1 MSSPPLQPEVDSFC
15 VCLATWGVF
24 LDHLI
29 MMSSGIHGGQ
39 SPPTNNHYERSVT
52 LCVQSTPDLL
62 DTYFFLSSNSRYQD
76 VLVCMMDSVVKKM
89 LLHHNIDELREID
102 DDAVDD
108 DVREGR
114 GVSS

>member
-1 MSSPPLQPEVDSFC
+1 M
-15 VCLATWGVF
+15 CLATWGVF

-39 SPPTNNHYERSVT
+39 SPPTNNHYERWVCSHLPALFT
-52 LCVQSTPDLL
+52 NCLSISLC
-62 DTYFFLSSNSRYQD
+62 RYQD

-89 LLHHNIDELREID
+89 LLHHNINELREID

-108 DVREGR
+108 DVSEGKVR
-114 GVSS
+114 L